1 MVATE
6 DDTYEIPL
14 TGQRYF
20 GAGIVRKRVAFVP
33 SSSTPDSFIQENAEH
48 TKLRGTSV
56 KDAYLSIVFSG
67 EGQKPSQN
75 TPILQAEC
83 QAQAPN
89 DLVGPIRL
97 RNESSVWENEAEG
110 VKDNERLNIATQPG
124 TCAVCNLPIMRNTQH
139 DPDSQKN
146 HNSSEGATSYELDLT
161 DQLCARHLHPPS
173 SIDRRRKGLAI
184 LQRYGWDPD
193 AGRGLGASESGRLH
207 PIKANIKNDTTGIG
221 ARREKKNLKPKVQKL
236 DAGKV
241 VKREKEE
248 RKKTERWREIF
259 YGRDDLEKYLGP
271 MEPL

>member
-1 MVATE
+1 MAATE

-14 TGQRYF
+14 TGQKYF

-33 SSSTPDSFIQENAEH
+33 SSSTPDSSIQENAEH

-56 KDAYLSIVFSG
+56 KDAYLSIVFNG
-67 EGQKPSQN
+67 EGQKPSLD
-75 TPILQAEC
+75 TSISQAES
-83 QAQAPN
+83 QAQTPN

-97 RNESSVWENEAEG
+97 RNENPVRENDVEG
-110 VKDNERLNIATQPG
+110 VKDSERLNIATQPG
-124 TCAVCNLPIMRNTQH
+124 TCAVCNLPIMKNTQH
-139 DPDSQKN
+139 NLDSPKN
-146 HNSSEGATSYELDLT
+146 HNSSGATSYEPDLT
-161 DQLCARHLHPPS
+161 NQLCARHLHPPS

-207 PIKANIKNDTTGIG
+207 PIKANVKNDTTGIG
-221 ARREKKNLKPKVQKL
+221 AKREANSLKPKVQKL
-236 DAGKV
+236 DAGKI

-271 MEPL
+271 TEPP